1 MVLCIIAAIVL
12 SVLAIFSASHR
23 KLAIESW
30 KCVFNM
36 VQLRPCE
43 TGFDEKI
50 KAQVVGAMML
60 HSKTLARFTYKYFTL
75 LSWIFVILSLVSMFF
90 FVQGIYLFALYGN
103 CNGPNSTE
111 FCIYH
116 GLIGGGASSTN
127 NATVSTP
134 DQLIP
139 PTSLIGHSLG
149 PIDAPVTIIEF
160 GCYSCPFTARSE
172 PVVKQVL
179 NDYQG
184 KVRFIFKPFPLPNHP
199 FSREAAHAAECA
211 GLQDKYWEYRDALFA
226 RQAEWRENGNPVFQD
241 IANGLGLN
249 ETEFTQCMQGASQTC
264 QLIDQTI
271 DKTFQEGLDAKIY
284 GTPTFFINGKPL
296 VGPQPYENF
305 KALIDAELAKAGK

>member
-23 KLAIESW
+23 KLALEAW

-43 TGFDEKI
+43 TGFDERI
-50 KAQVVGAMML
+50 KAQVVGAVML
-60 HSKTLARFTYKYFTL
+60 RSKTLARLTYKYFTL
-75 LSWIFVILSLVSMFF
+75 LSWIFVILSLVSLFF
-90 FVQGIYLFALYGN
+90 FAQGIYFFVLYGN

-116 GLIGGGASSTN
+116 GLVGGGASGTDYSTIG
-127 NATVSTP
+127 TP
-134 DQLIP
+134 GQLIP
-139 PTSLIGHSLG
+139 PTSLAGHSLG
-149 PIDAPVTIIEF
+149 PTEAPVTIIEF
-160 GCYSCPFTARSE
+160 GCYSCPFTAQAE

-179 NDYQG
+179 QDYQG

-199 FSREAAHAAECA
+199 FSREAAHAAACA
-211 GLQDKYWEYRDALFA
+211 DEQDKYWEYKDALFV
-226 RQAEWRENGNPVFQD
+226 RQAEWRENGNPVFLD

-249 ETEFTQCMQGASQTC
+249 QEEFTQCMLGASQSC
-264 QLIDQTI
+264 QLIDQDI
-271 DKTFQEGLDAKIY
+271 DATFQEGLNSKIY

-296 VGPQPYENF
+296 VGPQPYESF
-305 KALIDAELAKAGK
+305 KALIDEELAKN